1 VAPDRKMT
9 VTAAAACVLASTALS
24 PLFTS
29 PLWFAASAGAVVVV
43 ASTGTVTRLRPLPA
57 WACLAAGVASL
68 LLYLNLVFAARHSL
82 LFVIPTPSSVARL
95 RDLVD
100 AGLHDRTAYAPPVPN
115 VPGLLLPAVAG
126 AGMTAVLTDLIA
138 VRLRAAALAGLPLL
152 VLFTVPV
159 MMNASHNRVADGLVF
174 CAGGAGYL
182 TMITGG
188 RTSLGGRS
196 LTAAGQSG
204 AASVVLALCAPSLLS
219 GVHVGDLF
227 SSGGGGPLTQTMTQ
241 LHEGRPSVVF
251 TYTTTASPSLQRSD
265 PQYFR
270 QYVYD
275 TLGDAGWQVSDS
287 PAGAAHG
294 NSMPVPP
301 GLTDM
306 SASQPVTTT
315 VTTTRNFPGG
325 HPVVVPLPY
334 PVIKVTAPGQLRAD
348 QDLMVS
354 STTRSLAGLTYS
366 AMSYAVDPSP
376 AQLQAVPPLTGQPSL
391 APDVRLPVS
400 YQSAAL
406 KQLAQRHASGQATEF
421 GKVNALA
428 SWLSAPPFR
437 YSLSAAPSGSAAG
450 MLSFLT
456 AGRTGYCVQY
466 ASALTVLTR
475 LLGIPARFVT
485 GYTAGKPGSGGSY
498 QVSTT
503 DAHAWTEVYFPAFG
517 WIRFEPT
524 PGGAGGTASRPDYM
538 MSVPAGN
545 TTALPPEPGAG
556 ASAGSG
562 SLPASP
568 RLTGP
573 SMLARQPG
581 TGREVRSAQT
591 PQVAAV
597 LAMIAAIA
605 LALLTPAALRVT
617 RRHWRWM
624 RATDDV
630 ARTHVAWHEFHDDLA
645 DFGFGGRPGEPP
657 RTLAARVSA
666 EMPEPAAGAV
676 RRLALA
682 EERASYAGRTSGS
695 PPSLRR
701 DGVIARRALAV
712 TARRGTRWRARVFP
726 ASLLPGGAAAFA
738 HVVSRSKGRRPRW
751 KPERA
756 RRARC
761 SHLNSR

>member
-1 VAPDRKMT
+1 MGSPSTWTRGWGRGKVAPDRKMT
-9 VTAAAACVLASTALS
+9 VTAAAACVLASTTLL

-29 PLWFAASAGAVVVV
+29 PLWFAASAGAVIVV

-68 LLYLNLVFAARHSL
+68 LLYLNLVFAARYSL

-100 AGLHDRTAYAPPVPN
+100 AGLHDRTKYTPPVPN

-126 AGMTAVLTDLIA
+126 VGMTAVLTDLIA

-152 VLFTVPV
+152 ALFTVPA
-159 MMNASHNRVADGLVF
+159 MMNASHNRVVDGLVF

-182 TMITGG
+182 AMITGG
-188 RTSLGGRS
+188 RASLGGRS
-196 LTAAGQSG
+196 LTAAGQAG
-204 AASVVLALCAPSLLS
+204 VACVVLALCAPLLLS
-219 GVHVGDLF
+219 GVHPGGLF

-241 LHEGRPSVVF
+241 LHEGRSRVVF

-287 PAGAAHG
+287 PAGAAQG

-334 PVIKVTAPGQLRAD
+334 PVIKVTAPGQLRAG

-354 STTRSLAGLTYS
+354 TTSSLAGLSYS
-366 AMSYAVDPSP
+366 AVSYAVDPSQ

-406 KQLAQRHASGQATEF
+406 KQLAQRHVSGQATEF
-421 GKVNALA
+421 GKVSALA

-466 ASALTVLTR
+466 ASAMTVLTR

-538 MSVPAGN
+538 MSVPGGN
-545 TTALPPEPGAG
+545 TTTLPPEPGAG
-556 ASAGSG
+556 VSAAPGSP
-562 SLPASP
+562 PASP

-573 SMLARQPG
+573 ATRPSMLARQPSG
-581 TGREVRSAQT
+581 GREDRSAQT
-591 PQVAAV
+591 PQAATV

-605 LALLTPAALRVT
+605 LAMLTPAALRIA

-630 ARTHVAWHEFHDDLA
+630 ARAHVAWREFHDDLA
-645 DFGFGGRPGEPP
+645 DFGLAGRPGEPP

-666 EMPEPAAGAV
+666 EMPEPAGAAV

-695 PPSLRR
+695 SPSLRR
-701 DGVIARRALAV
+701 DGDTARRGLAV
-712 TARRGTRWRARVFP
+712 TVRRGTRWRARAFP
-726 ASLLPGGAAAFA
+726 VSLLSGGTA
-738 HVVSRSKGRRPRW
+738 
-751 KPERA
+751 
-756 RRARC
+756 
-761 SHLNSR
+761 